1 MVARSVAKS
10 RGIKSTELFGKASK
24 MRLATNGLAALLVV
38 AFPGVSFANDLLARA
53 PQLEDAVT
61 AALHEFHVPGA
72 AVGIWTENGH
82 WTKAL
87 GLADVAASRPVKLR
101 DHFGIRS
108 ITKSFVVTVLLQLIA
123 ESNGSIGLDDPIGK
137 YLSGVPNGATVTLRQ
152 LADMTSGLYDYSADS
167 DFRAAVGADP
177 TRAWTT
183 DELLAFA
190 FDDAAHPAINFEPGA
205 RYQYSN
211 TNTLVLGKLIEALAG
226 ATFDEVLRQKILVP
240 LELTGTKYLH
250 GTRLPRPFASSYQG
264 ETEDGAPDE
273 VVVSFSGLGFA
284 GAMGSTLRDL
294 GVWGPAL
301 AEGSLLPAGSQ
312 KQRFEAHAT
321 SVDPGSPVYDAY
333 GLGMGQV
340 AGWWGHTGEGV
351 GFEAAVLHQI
361 ERNETF
367 AILLNGSDT
376 SDVPVR
382 IFCRVLAVLDEA
394 PAAGSGSV
402 CAPDGSGGGRLRSA
416 AAD

>member
-1 MVARSVAKS
+1 
-10 RGIKSTELFGKASK
+10 
-24 MRLATNGLAALLVV
+24 MRLATQGLAVLLVV
-38 AFPGVSFANDLLARA
+38 AFPGVSRANDLLGRA
-53 PQLEDAVT
+53 PQLEDVVT
-61 AALHEFHVPGA
+61 SALKEFHVPGV

-87 GLADVAASRPVKLR
+87 GLGNVAASRPVTLR

-137 YLSGVPNGATVTLRQ
+137 YLSGVPNGAKITLRE
-152 LADMTSGLYDYSADS
+152 LANMTSGLYDYSSDS
-167 DFRAAVGADP
+167 GFHAAFGADP
-177 TRAWTT
+177 TREWTT

-190 FDDAAHPAINFEPGA
+190 FDDPSHAATNFEPGA
-205 RYQYSN
+205 RYQYCN
-211 TNTLVLGKLIEALAG
+211 TNTLVLGKLIEALTG
-226 ATFDEVLRQKILVP
+226 ATFDEVLREKVLLPLVLP
-240 LELTGTKYLH
+240 GTKYLH
-250 GTRLPRPFASSYQG
+250 GTHLPQPFTSGYQG
-264 ETEDGAPDE
+264 ETDAGTPDD
-273 VVVSFSGLGFA
+273 VVVSFSALGFA
-284 GAMGSTLRDL
+284 GAMVSTLRDM

-301 AEGSLLPAGSQ
+301 AGGSLLPADLQ
-312 KQRFEAHAT
+312 KQRFEARST
-321 SVDPGSPVYDAY
+321 SADPSSPVYDGY

-351 GFEAAVLHQI
+351 GYEAAVFHQI

-394 PAAGSGSV
+394 PAAGSDSV
-402 CAPDGSGGGRLRSA
+402 CAPGDGGGGRLKSA
-416 AAD
+416 ALAD